1 MNKAKKNVVIVGFE
15 NVEKR
20 CISYPYIENSVVHF
34 CDNISEAI
42 KYQGY
47 MIIIN
52 NSKNFDLVSFDKKYR
67 KSLNKYERV
76 LIYNEKYNWTYEKWS
91 RFEKVN
97 RGIFDDYSYQFG
109 EEWDKYKSDK
119 EKEINKKYNID
130 KQNKLE
136 CLYNYL
142 KDYKTIKTSKIANDL
157 NLNER
162 TIQRYMKDINT
173 LYHNIGYDYTNN
185 EWYFIW

>member
-1 MNKAKKNVVIVGFE
+1 MNKVKKNVVIVGFTQK
-15 NVEKR
+15 EKNS
-20 CISYPYIENSVVHF
+20 ISYPYIENNVVHY
-34 CDNISEAI
+34 CDTISEAI

-52 NSKNFDLVSFDKKYR
+52 NSENNDLVVFDKKYR
-67 KSLNKYERV
+67 KSLNKYERI
-76 LIYNEKYNWTYEKWS
+76 LIYNEKYNWTYDKWS
-91 RFEKVN
+91 RFEKVD

-109 EEWDKYKSDK
+109 EEWDKYKLDK
-119 EKEINKKYNID
+119 EHEVTKKYNFN

-142 KDYKTIKTSKIANDL
+142 KDYKAIKTSKIASDL

-162 TIQRYMKDINT
+162 TIQRYMKELNDI
-173 LYHNIGYDYTNN
+173 YHSVGYDYSSN

>member
-15 NVEKR
+15 VEER
-20 CISYPYIENSVVHF
+20 NSISYPYIENSVVHF
-34 CDNISEAI
+34 CDTISEAI

-52 NSKNFDLVSFDKKYR
+52 NKENANLVAFDKKYR

-76 LIYNEKYNWTYEKWS
+76 LIYNEKYNWIYDKWS

-97 RGIFDDYSYQFG
+97 RDIFDDYSYQFG
-109 EEWDKYKSDK
+109 EEWDRYKL
-119 EKEINKKYNID
+119 EKEHEANKEYSINKQKNI
-130 KQNKLE
+130 E
-136 CLYNYL
+136 SLYNYL
-142 KDYKTIKTSKIANDL
+142 KNYKTIKTSKIAKEL
-157 NLNER
+157 NINER
-162 TIQRYMKDINT
+162 SIQRYMNDINNI
-173 LYHNIGYDYTNN
+173 YHNIGYDFSLN

>member
-15 NVEKR
+15 GEERNS
-20 CISYPYIENSVVHF
+20 ISYLMLENNVVHF
-34 CDNISEAI
+34 CATMSEAI

-52 NSKNFDLVSFDKKYR
+52 NSKNMDLITFDKKYR
-67 KSLNKYERV
+67 KSLNKFERV
-76 LIYNEKYNWTYEKWS
+76 LIYNEKYKWTQDKWS

-109 EEWDKYKSDK
+109 EEWDEYKLKK
-119 EKEINKKYNID
+119 ESEISNSYSMT
-130 KQNKLE
+130 KQNKLDY
-136 CLYNYL
+136 LYNYL
-142 KDYKTIKTSKIANDL
+142 RDYKTIKTSKIVKDC

-162 TIQRYMKDINT
+162 TVQRYMKNINNT
-173 LYHNIGYDYTNN
+173 YRNVGYDYSNN

>member
-15 NVEKR
+15 NEER
-20 CISYPYIENSVVHF
+20 RSISYPYIENSTVHF
-34 CDNISEAI
+34 CKTICEAI

-52 NSKNFDLVSFDKKYR
+52 NSENINLVTFDKKYR

-76 LIYNEKYNWTYEKWS
+76 LIYNDKYQWTYDKWS

-109 EEWDKYKSDK
+109 EEWDKYKIDK
-119 EKEINKKYNID
+119 EHEIKREYSIG
-130 KQNKLE
+130 KQEKLE
-136 CLYNYL
+136 ILYNYL
-142 KDYKTIKTSKIANDL
+142 KDYKTIKTSRIAKDL
-157 NLNER
+157 NLNTR
-162 TIQRYMKDINT
+162 TIQRYMEEINNI
-173 LYHNIGYDYTNN
+173 YHNVGYDYSNN